1 MKSLAIWSPT
11 NEERESI
18 LSLHNKPYDGYAAL
32 QSQGNLT
39 PLSTQDYRI
48 DQQGMTLS
56 NTGKVKGFSNVGIN
70 ESIHEAGETCEQ
82 CGGTMNE
89 GECSE
94 CGYGG
99 MREEDELDEQMYGQD
114 IYDEEDLNPK
124 AGFDYIEGSSN
135 DVDTFEGMH
144 KNLYKEDEDYN
155 FEDMSDFKSAWA
167 DEEDIDSETDW
178 DMVNPKYDENDMD
191 DLDYETDWEQLGEQ
205 YDEEDP
211 NYDFMSGG
219 PEGFAGN
226 KNPNQGIEDEYELQQ
241 DELDYESQ
249 HDGDPEARMMIA
261 NLDHQMDDEY
271 SGEED
276 YDGEKSPYDF
286 VSGGPFDGGVF
297 ANESVDAQR
306 EQKMILEM
314 FERMK
319 KFL

>member
-39 PLSTQDYRI
+39 PLSTQDYRL

-56 NTGKVKGFSNVGIN
+56 NTGKIKGFSNVGIN

-82 CGGTMNE
+82 CGGNMMENVCE
-89 GECSE
+89 Q
-94 CGYGG
+94 CGSIN
-99 MREEDELDEQMYGQD
+99 EQMYGQD
-114 IYDEEDLNPK
+114 IDDSEDLDPT

-135 DVDTFEGMH
+135 DVDTFKGMH
-144 KNLYKEDEDYN
+144 KNLYKEDEDYD
-155 FEDMSDFKSAWA
+155 FDGMSDFESAWA

-178 DMVNPKYDENDMD
+178 DMVNPKYDENDLD
-191 DLDYETDWEQLGEQ
+191 DLDAETDWSQLGEQ
-205 YDEEDP
+205 YDEVEP
-211 NYDFMSGG
+211 EYDFESGG
-219 PEGFAGN
+219 PVSFEDDNDPN
-226 KNPNQGIEDEYELQQ
+226 KGLEDEYELQQ
-241 DELDYESQ
+241 NELDYESQ
-249 HDGDPEARMMIA
+249 HDWDPEARQMIA
-261 NLDHQMDDEY
+261 NLDHDMDNEY

-276 YDGEKSPYDF
+276 YDGEKKAYNF

-297 ANESVDAQR
+297 ANENVNAQK

-314 FERMK
+314 FQRMK
-319 KFL
+319 RF

>member
-39 PLSTQDYRI
+39 PLSTQDHRL

-56 NTGKVKGFSNVGIN
+56 NTGKIKGFSNVGIN

-82 CGGTMNE
+82 CGGNMMENVCE
-89 GECSE
+89 Q
-94 CGYGG
+94 CGSVN
-99 MREEDELDEQMYGQD
+99 EQMYGQD
-114 IYDEEDLNPK
+114 INDSEDLDPT
-124 AGFDYIEGSSN
+124 AGFDYIEGPSN

-144 KNLYKEDEDYN
+144 KNLYKEDEDYD
-155 FEDMSDFKSAWA
+155 FDDMSDFESAWA

-178 DMVNPKYDENDMD
+178 DMVNPKYDENDID
-191 DLDYETDWEQLGEQ
+191 DLDAETDWSQLGEQ
-205 YDEEDP
+205 YDEVEP
-211 NYDFMSGG
+211 EYDFESGG
-219 PEGFAGN
+219 PVDFEDDNDPN
-226 KNPNQGIEDEYELQQ
+226 KGLEDEYELQQ

-249 HDGDPEARMMIA
+249 HDWDPEARQMIA
-261 NLDHQMDDEY
+261 NLDHDMDNEY

-276 YDGEKSPYDF
+276 YDGEKKAYNF
-286 VSGGPFDGGVF
+286 VSGGPFAGGVF
-297 ANESVDAQR
+297 ANENVKAQK

-314 FERMK
+314 FQRMK
-319 KFL
+319 RF

>member
-39 PLSTQDYRI
+39 PLSTQDHRL

-56 NTGKVKGFSNVGIN
+56 NTGKIKGFSNVGIN

-82 CGGTMNE
+82 CGGNMMENVCE
-89 GECSE
+89 Q
-94 CGYGG
+94 CGSVN
-99 MREEDELDEQMYGQD
+99 EQMYGQD
-114 IYDEEDLNPK
+114 INDSEDLDPT
-124 AGFDYIEGSSN
+124 AGFDYIEGPSN

-144 KNLYKEDEDYN
+144 KNLYKEDEDYD
-155 FEDMSDFKSAWA
+155 FDDMSDFESAWA

-178 DMVNPKYDENDMD
+178 DMVNPKYDENDID
-191 DLDYETDWEQLGEQ
+191 DLDAETDWSQLGEQ
-205 YDEEDP
+205 YDEVEP
-211 NYDFMSGG
+211 EYDFESGG
-219 PEGFAGN
+219 PVDFEDDNDPN
-226 KNPNQGIEDEYELQQ
+226 KGLEDEYELQQ

-249 HDGDPEARMMIA
+249 HDWDPEARQMIA
-261 NLDHQMDDEY
+261 NLDHDMDNEY

-276 YDGEKSPYDF
+276 YDGEKKSYNF
-286 VSGGPFDGGVF
+286 VSGGPFGGGTF
-297 ANESVDAQR
+297 ANENVEAQK

-314 FERMK
+314 FQRMK
-319 KFL
+319 RF

>member
-70 ESIHEAGETCEQ
+70 ESINESKHTCNE
-82 CGGTMNE
+82 CGGMMYE

-99 MREEDELDEQMYGQD
+99 MSEEELGEQMYGQD
-114 IYDEEDLNPK
+114 IYDEEDLNPN

-178 DMVNPKYDENDMD
+178 DMVNPKYDENDTD
-191 DLDYETDWEQLGEQ
+191 DLDYESDWEQLGEQ

-219 PEGFAGN
+219 PEGFSGN